1 MHLTPLDWTVIGVS
15 VVVSFLPAIF
25 FAKRAGKST
34 AEFFTS
40 GRAAPWWLVG
50 VSMVATTF
58 STDTP
63 NLVTNMV
70 RENGV
75 SDNWLKP
82 TTAARTA
89 VRRGLLFPV
98 FMVPPGRGLGSLGGR
113 RRAPAVPGCEGSHRT

>member
-50 VSMVATTF
+50 VSMVAKTF

-63 NLVTNMV
+63 NLLTNMGPG
-70 RENGV
+70 NGV
-75 SDNWLKP
+75 SGKWVWGAFLL
-82 TTAARTA
+82 TGVLTVFFLAAMM
-89 VRRGLLFPV
+89 RR
-98 FMVPPGRGLGSLGGR
+98 
-113 RRAPAVPGCEGSHRT
+113 